1 MLVLVSTGKRLFGT
15 GWETMDV
22 DRVTHIWLCETKS
35 RKELGITIKTL
46 TWETEQ
52 MDVLLIVADNNER
65 TEKLGRRE
73 TMGHGLLFLFC
84 FLFKTGSSYY
94 LAVLE
99 LVIWPNLALNSQIST
114 WVGGLMACTSM
125 LGYENFFLPLPSVLS
140 TGVSALFPLRP
151 AMVVQV
157 SNSSS
162 WEAEAARSGVQDCF
176 WLHRECEVS
185 LNYKRPCLKKTVTM
199 MPPPLE
205 VGWGFMAALVN
216 RMLKFNLQS

>member
-1 MLVLVSTGKRLFGT
+1 
-15 GWETMDV
+15 
-22 DRVTHIWLCETKS
+22 
-35 RKELGITIKTL
+35 
-46 TWETEQ
+46 
-52 MDVLLIVADNNER
+52 
-65 TEKLGRRE
+65 
-73 TMGHGLLFLFC
+73 MGHGLLFLFC

-162 WEAEAARSGVQDCF
+162 WEAEATRSGVQDCF
-176 WLHRECEVS
+176 WLHRKCEVS

-205 VGWGFMAALVN
+205 AGWGFMAALVN
-216 RMLKFNLQS
+216 RMLKFNLQSQVRTNRQYWLVHLKWLSDALQSRHWAIRSKCRIKMPADDSGLHHDLSASSWEAMNSV